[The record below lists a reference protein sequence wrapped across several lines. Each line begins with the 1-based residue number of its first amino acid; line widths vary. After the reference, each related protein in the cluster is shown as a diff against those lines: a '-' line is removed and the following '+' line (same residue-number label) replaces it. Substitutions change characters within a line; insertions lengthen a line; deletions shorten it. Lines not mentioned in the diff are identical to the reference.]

1 MRELDLQALLKE
13 KREEPTLVSITAVD
27 SWLKGGIAF
36 VGLFATIKWLF
47 TKKMWFMLSSISSI
61 TVVTILAIVQLN
73 SSSTHSE
80 KGSRKVDQE
89 PKTVSQAFSQEKPT
103 VIQKSRDSKADAGFK
118 SETFQ
123 LTLFSP
129 EQIVPGQEEN
139 VIEPIENKQIVISKA
154 NESKDQFTRID
165 ANGFVH
171 FTLMNGSSCSVKNT
185 ISTEEG
191 AVPLDY
197 TIKNG
202 TLYLSSANKN
212 NSSDLIIT
220 VTDLEKIKLNGF
232 CEMVTSTTFESA
244 NLEIEVNGFTNLAI
258 DLNVNELELD
268 INGETKGMMNLKG
281 EYLDLESTGFNDL
294 DIESDFKE
302 SRIEVSGFSIIKFV
316 GTSAIT
322 IMEVSRETKIAA
334 EEFNSQ
340 ELFLKVSGDND
351 KLETAVSDKLDIEIS
366 GKNTVVILGSPE
378 IIHQEVSEGSKLK
391 IK

>member
-47 TKKMWFMLSSISSI
+47 TKKMWFMFTSISSI
-61 TVVTILAIVQLN
+61 SMVTILAIVQLN

-80 KGSRKVDQE
+80 KGIRKVHQV
-89 PKTVSQAFSQEKPT
+89 PKTISQPSAHETQT
-103 VIQKSRDSKADAGFK
+103 LIQTSNESKVDAGIHD
-118 SETFQ
+118 ETFE
-123 LTLFSP
+123 LTLLSP
-129 EQIVPGQEEN
+129 KQLVLGREEN
-139 VIEPIENKQIVISKA
+139 SMEPIENKLILISKA

-171 FTLMNGSSCSVKNT
+171 FTLVNGSSCSINNT
-185 ISTEEG
+185 IPTGEDE
-191 AVPLDY
+191 VPLTY
-197 TIKNG
+197 SIKNG
-202 TLYLSSANKN
+202 TLYLSSANEN
-212 NSSDLIIT
+212 NAADLIIT

-244 NLEIEVNGFTNLAI
+244 DLEIEVNGFTNLAI
-258 DLNVNELELD
+258 DLNVKELELD
-268 INGETKGMMNLKG
+268 MNGETKGTMNLKG
-281 EYLDLESTGFNDL
+281 ENLDLESTGFNDL
-294 DIESDFKE
+294 EIESDFQE
-302 SRIEVSGFSIIKFV
+302 SRIEVSGFSKIKFL
-316 GTSAIT
+316 GTSVIT
-322 IMEVSRETKIAA
+322 IMEVSGESKISA
-334 EEFNSQ
+334 EEFHSQ
-340 ELFLKVSGDND
+340 ELFLIVSGDND

-366 GKNTVVILGSPE
+366 GKNTVVIIGSPE

>member
-80 KGSRKVDQE
+80 KGSRKVHQV

-103 VIQKSRDSKADAGFK
+103 VIQKSRESKADAGFK
-118 SETFQ
+118 AETFQ

-185 ISTEEG
+185 IPTEEG

-281 EYLDLESTGFNDL
+281 ENLDLESTGFNDL
-294 DIESDFKE
+294 EIESDFKE

-322 IMEVSRETKIAA
+322 IMEVSGETKIAA

-340 ELFLKVSGDND
+340 ELFLIVSGDNG

>member
-61 TVVTILAIVQLN
+61 TVVTILAMVQLN

-80 KGSRKVDQE
+80 KGSRKVHQV

-103 VIQKSRDSKADAGFK
+103 VIQTSNESKADAGIHV
-118 SETFQ
+118 ETFE
-123 LTLFSP
+123 LTLLSP
-129 EQIVPGQEEN
+129 KQLVLGREEN
-139 VIEPIENKQIVISKA
+139 SMEPIENKLILISKA

-171 FTLMNGSSCSVKNT
+171 FTLVNGSSCSVKNT
-185 ISTEEG
+185 IPTEEG

-202 TLYLSSANKN
+202 TLYLSSANEN

-268 INGETKGMMNLKG
+268 MNGETKGMMNLKG
-281 EYLDLESTGFNDL
+281 ENLDLESTGFNDL
-294 DIESDFKE
+294 EIESDFKE

-322 IMEVSRETKIAA
+322 IMEVSGETKISA

-340 ELFLKVSGDND
+340 ELFLIVSGDNG